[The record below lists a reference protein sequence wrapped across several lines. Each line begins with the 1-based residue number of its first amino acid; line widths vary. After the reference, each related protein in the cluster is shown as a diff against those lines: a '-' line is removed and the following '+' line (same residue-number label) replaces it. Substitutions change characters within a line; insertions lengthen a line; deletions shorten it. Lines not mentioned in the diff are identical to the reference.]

1 VLSTALSPQRGIL
14 EGDRSMTG
22 FVIRNP
28 KLAWREIDGET
39 VIISPEDS
47 LVHELNET
55 ASLIWKHAEGKTLQ
69 EIAERV
75 SAEYE
80 VSLEAVRADIDEL
93 VTALEQK
100 QLVLVAAEAKG

>member
-1 VLSTALSPQRGIL
+1 L
-14 EGDRSMTG
+14 EGDRSMSR
-22 FVIRNP
+22 FIIRNP

-47 LVHELNET
+47 HVHELNET

-69 EIAERV
+69 EVAERV

-80 VSLEAVRADIDEL
+80 ISVEAARADVDAL
-93 VTALEQK
+93 VTAWQQK
-100 QLVLVAAEAKG
+100 QLVILAAEATG

>member
-1 VLSTALSPQRGIL
+1 MSRFI
-14 EGDRSMTG
+14 
-22 FVIRNP
+22 IRNP

-47 LVHELNET
+47 HVHELNET

-69 EIAERV
+69 EVAERV

-80 VSLEAVRADIDEL
+80 ISVEAARADVDAL
-93 VTALEQK
+93 VTAWQQK
-100 QLVLVAAEAKG
+100 QLVILAAEATG

>member
-1 VLSTALSPQRGIL
+1 MS
-14 EGDRSMTG
+14 G
-22 FVIRNP
+22 FIVRNP

-69 EIAERV
+69 EVAERV

-80 VSLEAVRADIDEL
+80 ISVEAARADVDAL
-93 VTALEQK
+93 VTAWQQM
-100 QLVLVAAEAKG
+100 QLVIVTAGATS